1 MVICEFLE
9 CKKGASFGLI
19 LKKPIYCSIHKT
31 ADMIDVIH
39 KTCEFPGCKTRPNYN
54 ISSEKIALYCAS
66 HKTADMVD
74 VKSKTCEFSGCKT
87 QPTYNIPGEKV
98 ALYCS
103 IHKTAD
109 MIDVKNK
116 TCKFSGCKT
125 QPTYNI
131 SGKKVA
137 LYCSIHKTA
146 DMIDVKNKTC
156 EFPDCKTRPTYNISG
171 EKVALYCSIH
181 KTADMIDVKSKTC
194 EFPGCKT
201 RPTYN
206 KPGYSP
212 IFCTQH
218 KTQNMIKN
226 PTKKCNI
233 CKKNQAFYG
242 KNKTLT
248 HCEEHKL
255 DNEIN
260 LVEKPCKSCGL
271 DYLLDD
277 KELCEFCNP
286 LKFTTGRLAK
296 QNALMEYLDIRGLEG
311 NSTDKIINFG
321 ECGKERPDRIYDL
334 SDKIIILECD
344 ENQHKDRQCVC
355 EQQRMINISNS
366 FGGTPVYFIRWN
378 PDKYKS
384 LIQVPINIRHKVCAD
399 IILDI
404 INARIQLPKNLT
416 SVIYLYFDN
425 FNQDDITNWL
435 KVQ

>member
-1 MVICEFLE
+1 
-9 CKKGASFGLI
+9 
-19 LKKPIYCSIHKT
+19 
-31 ADMIDVIH
+31 MIDVKN
-39 KTCEFPGCKTRPNYN
+39 KTCEFSGCKKQPTYN
-54 ISSEKIALYCAS
+54 IAGSKVRRFCVL
-66 HKTADMVD
+66 HKSANMINVA
-74 VKSKTCEFSGCKT
+74 SKTCEFSGCKT
-87 QPTYNIPGEKV
+87 RPNYNIAGFKEARFC
-98 ALYCS
+98 AL
-103 IHKTAD
+103 HKSAD
-109 MIDVKNK
+109 MIDV
-116 TCKFSGCKT
+116 
-125 QPTYNI
+125 
-131 SGKKVA
+131 A
-137 LYCSIHKTA
+137 
-146 DMIDVKNKTC
+146 
-156 EFPDCKTRPTYNISG
+156 
-171 EKVALYCSIH
+171 
-181 KTADMIDVKSKTC
+181 SKTC
-194 EFPGCKT
+194 EFSGCKT

-206 KPGYSP
+206 KPGYPP
-212 IFCTQH
+212 IMCTKH
-218 KTQNMIKN
+218 KTPVMIQN

-286 LKFTTGRLAK
+286 LKFTIGRLAK

-311 NSTDKIINFG
+311 YSTDKMINLG
-321 ECGKERPDRIYDL
+321 ECGKERPDRIYDFT
-334 SDKIIILECD
+334 DKIVILECD

-366 FGGTPVYFIRWN
+366 FGGMPVYFIRWN

-384 LIQVPINIRHKVCAD
+384 SIQTPINIRHKVCAD
-399 IILDI
+399 LITDI
-404 INARIQLPKNLT
+404 INERITLPKNLT